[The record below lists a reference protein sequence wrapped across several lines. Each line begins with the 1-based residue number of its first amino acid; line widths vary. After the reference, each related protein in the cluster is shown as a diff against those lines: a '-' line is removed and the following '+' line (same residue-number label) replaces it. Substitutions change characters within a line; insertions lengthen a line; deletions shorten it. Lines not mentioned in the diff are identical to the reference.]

1 LLIAINFY
9 ELTATFFEAINPSY
23 IAPKPSNV
31 IFNVY
36 SYQWAGI
43 IVMMMVYPLLF
54 VKKIEKLLK
63 FLTFTIY
70 LVLVYLL
77 YILVFA
83 VTNMI
88 NNEIQWQDYT
98 LFSPNLSKV
107 AGAFALSF
115 IVHPIISP
123 YLKKNLNQEKN
134 GRDLFLGYVATA
146 FIYAIVGIFGAFACG
161 KVAK

>member
-1 LLIAINFY
+1 LIAINFY

-70 LVLVYLL
+70 L
-77 YILVFA
+77 
-83 VTNMI
+83 
-88 NNEIQWQDYT
+88 DYT